1 MASVE
6 NHHVYPANPLGPKP
20 LVSYGIPFHE
30 ACAYHAQSFE
40 ATRIYIV
47 VSTSISKTNAFQDL
61 KSSLDPGKIIGI
73 RYGVAQHTPWEDVF
87 ALAQDLRS
95 TEADLIITLGG
106 GSITDAVKLA
116 RIFVSNNVL
125 TIEAVDDLFKNCDP
139 VNPGP
144 GEVNPA
150 TIPVIN
156 VPTTLSGGEF
166 TLVAGAT
173 DTQTG
178 HKRVMMHQS
187 MCADF
192 VVLDPT
198 LSISTPARFWLSTG
212 VRALD
217 HFIEGIYG
225 NVGAFRKGV
234 SGVSQRDIE
243 GSITSAIRSLLVSLL
258 ETKENWDGYNA
269 RLRAFLAIKDCP
281 LAGNNGTGAS
291 HGIGHQLGPLGVGHG
306 ETSCVMLPWVL
317 KYNWKHGDDELRGK
331 LQLVMDVFWEDERLA
346 EELRARCLSREDVDL
361 GDVVGTYIN
370 ALGLPRTLDEF
381 GVGEAQFN
389 HLAENAMQDF
399 CTKVNPVKLDK
410 AKVIEILQMAA

>member
-1 MASVE
+1 M
-6 NHHVYPANPLGPKP
+6 
-20 LVSYGIPFHE
+20 
-30 ACAYHAQSFE
+30 
-40 ATRIYIV
+40 

-61 KSSLDPGKIIGI
+61 KSALGLGKIICI

-87 ALAQDLRS
+87 GLAQDLRS
-95 TEADLIITLGG
+95 TDADFIITLGG

-116 RIFVSNNVL
+116 RIFVSNDFL
-125 TIEAVDDLFKNCDP
+125 TMEDVDELFKKCDP
-139 VNPGP
+139 VNPVP
-144 GEVNPA
+144 REVKPA

-166 TLVAGAT
+166 TRVAGAT

-217 HFIEGIYG
+217 HFIEGMYG
-225 NVGAFRKGV
+225 NVGAFRKGG

-243 GSITSAIRSLLVSLL
+243 SNIASALRSLLVSLL
-258 ETKENWDGYNA
+258 ETKDNWEGYDA

-281 LAGNNGTGAS
+281 LAGNNGIGAS

-331 LQLVMDVFWEDERLA
+331 LQLVMNLFWEDERLA
-346 EELRARCLSREDVDL
+346 EELRARRLSREDVDL
-361 GDVVGTYIN
+361 GDVVGAYIS
-370 ALGLPRTLDEF
+370 ALGLSRTLNEF
-381 GVGEAQFN
+381 GVGEGQFN
-389 HLAENAMQDF
+389 HLAENAMEDF

-410 AKVIEILQMAA
+410 AKVVEILQMAA